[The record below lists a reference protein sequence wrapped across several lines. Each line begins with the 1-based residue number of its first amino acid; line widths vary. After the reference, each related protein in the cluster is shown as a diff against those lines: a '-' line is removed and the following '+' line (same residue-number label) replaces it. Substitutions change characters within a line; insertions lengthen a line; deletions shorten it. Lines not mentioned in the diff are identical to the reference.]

1 MTIKV
6 LGLVFLFII
15 RIKLLKSK
23 LIADIVRGRYQE
35 AFVRTI
41 RNKLDKS
48 NLDPRLILECKS
60 KEDKN

>member
-23 LIADIVRGRYQE
+23 LIADNVRGRYEE

-41 RNKLDKS
+41 RNKLQKS